1 MCMERKDVDE
11 HLAELNMK
19 VGYSLSHIYVVS
31 AVDGF
36 ITSHHLNELVR
47 EGWDVIGFDGV
58 LAYVKKP

>member
-1 MCMERKDVDE
+1 MEQEDVNNQLSKLD
-11 HLAELNMK
+11 MK

-36 ITSHHLNELVR
+36 ITANHLNELVR
-47 EGWDVIGFDGV
+47 EGWDVIGFDGM